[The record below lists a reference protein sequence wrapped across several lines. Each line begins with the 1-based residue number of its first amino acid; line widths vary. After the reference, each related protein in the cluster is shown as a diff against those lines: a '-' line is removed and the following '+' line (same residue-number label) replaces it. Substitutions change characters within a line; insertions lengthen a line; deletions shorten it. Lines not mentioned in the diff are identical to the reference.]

1 MSYQIAFIGYGL
13 RSETMMTAFR
23 SIDADI
29 SVAAVCD
36 PREAELRKRTAGD
49 PMFASTTYY
58 TDAAEMLD
66 AVKPDG
72 VFVGTRCGLHT
83 PMAKQVLS
91 RGLPLFL

>member
-36 PREAELRKRTAGD
+36 PREAELLTQEDYQERMAEAICGGILEYLEQKG
-49 PMFASTTYY
+49 ASA
-58 TDAAEMLD
+58 DSPAEE
-66 AVKPDG
+66 
-72 VFVGTRCGLHT
+72 
-83 PMAKQVLS
+83 
-91 RGLPLFL
+91 LP